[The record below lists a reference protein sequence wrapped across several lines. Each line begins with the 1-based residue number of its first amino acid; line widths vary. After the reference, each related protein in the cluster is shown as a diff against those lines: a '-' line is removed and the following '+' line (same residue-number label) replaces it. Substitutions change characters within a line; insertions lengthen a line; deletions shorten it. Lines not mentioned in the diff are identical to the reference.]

1 MFLLIITT
9 GTYLNYFFFFL
20 FKCSLL
26 RCLTSCLDFLSD
38 PNCQLED
45 KVEDGEVLDCK
56 KRPDEGEELE
66 EEVVHSCDSCL
77 QVFESLSDI
86 TEHKINQCQ
95 LTGKQYLPLCGFFHC
110 SISNS
115 HPLLLIFS
123 LLSQLYYFCNWML
136 GWDLYKHILGQDC
149 EALEFSFIPKDMWV
163 ITALSLY
170 SQCLLVVCAWLLIHT
185 VQLSILRFY
194 TYFLKSFLNA
204 KRVCKWGLSA
214 V

>member
-1 MFLLIITT
+1 MRNRDGGIWWEQKGNSPLIKIRKKLRKKTLLCLFSNKICNVLQSPEICFFSSLPQEPILIT
-9 GTYLNYFFFFL
+9 FFFL

-123 LLSQLYYFCNWML
+123 LLSQLYYFCN
-136 GWDLYKHILGQDC
+136 
-149 EALEFSFIPKDMWV
+149 
-163 ITALSLY
+163 
-170 SQCLLVVCAWLLIHT
+170 
-185 VQLSILRFY
+185 
-194 TYFLKSFLNA
+194 
-204 KRVCKWGLSA
+204 
-214 V
+214 